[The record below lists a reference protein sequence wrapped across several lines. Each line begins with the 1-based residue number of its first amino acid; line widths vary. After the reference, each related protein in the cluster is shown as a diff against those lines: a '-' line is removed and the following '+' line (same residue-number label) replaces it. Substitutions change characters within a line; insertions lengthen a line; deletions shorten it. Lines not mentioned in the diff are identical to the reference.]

1 VGESR
6 DRVPHVR
13 RLHIRIREPSAE
25 FLECMRCAAAFWFD
39 DLARGDVVS
48 ALALRNRRE
57 IPRPDGFEPPTTWCT
72 YDESRIAAQSS

>member
-1 VGESR
+1 VRESR
-6 DRVPHVR
+6 DRLPHVR

-39 DLARGDVVS
+39 DLAGGDVVVS

-57 IPRPDGFEPPTTWCT
+57 IARPDEGF
-72 YDESRIAAQSS
+72 RARSSAELALTLHLR